1 MTLQYSSS
9 SGGQKYLFNI
19 TNVGVPIV
27 ISPSWIARHSPCCS
41 TKLDKTKLDLNSKQE
56 HSVDIVRSDRIS
68 SFYIAETSEATDKTS
83 AELELMYFI
92 KRNNICISD
101 VPKWKSS
108 IELDPRSSV
117 VVQYFFSSSLFFI
130 LLCVPFF
137 KLKQRINNWHIKLM
151 IGSET
156 HTKCTSAFL

>member
-1 MTLQYSSS
+1 MSLRGCSINSWPQSSHS
-9 SGGQKYLFNI
+9 LSRKCSELNCFICGVTTNTIFNLVFI
-19 TNVGVPIV
+19 PT
-27 ISPSWIARHSPCCS
+27 
-41 TKLDKTKLDLNSKQE
+41 
-56 HSVDIVRSDRIS
+56 
-68 SFYIAETSEATDKTS
+68 ETSKATDKTS

-117 VVQYFFSSSLFFI
+117 VVQYFFSFSFFFI

-137 KLKQRINNWHIKLM
+137 KLKQSINKWHIKLM
-151 IGSET
+151 IRSET